1 MNALNELLT
10 HNFDATSRF
19 VQEFESSSPNLR
31 YLLGTNRYAEA
42 LTDIYKFAGVIDE
55 STTQSHWRGLPIIP
69 LGQLPKGA
77 MVICTATGRPHQ
89 AMRKLTA
96 HPVWAIDFFS
106 FRKLRPQGLPEIRF
120 NEEFICEFSRNYE
133 NFEKTYNQLA
143 DFESKKIFS
152 KLIDFRL
159 NQNLFTIADFKE
171 KQDEQYFDD
180 CVQLQADNE
189 TFFDIGGFE
198 GETTLAFFDR
208 AGLGSKAL
216 VFEPQLENYQRCH
229 NNLAHLPNVSIHS
242 VALSDGR
249 LQGCMV
255 GEGSN
260 AHIEFSTKHELA
272 FSKVDDF
279 AQENPTF
286 IKVDVEGHEMNVL
299 AGAKQVLT
307 HLSPKLAIATYHQP
321 DHFWRIPELVLGIQP
336 KYTLLLRH
344 YTESIYES
352 VYYFIPSTR
361 SHSRGTLI

>member
-1 MNALNELLT
+1 LNELLT
-10 HNFDATSRF
+10 YRFDATARF
-19 VQEFESSSPNLR
+19 VQEFEASSPNLR

-55 STTQSHWRGLPIIP
+55 STTQSRWRGLPIIS

-89 AMRKLTA
+89 AMRKLAA

-106 FRKLRPQGLPEIRF
+106 LRKLRPQGLPEIRF
-120 NEEFICEFSRNYE
+120 NEEFDSEFSRNQE
-133 NFEKTYNQLA
+133 KFEKTYNQLG
-143 DFESKKIFS
+143 DLESKKIFS

-159 NQNLFTIADFKE
+159 NQNLLTIADFKE

-180 CVQLQADNE
+180 CVQLQSNNE

-216 VFEPQLENYQRCH
+216 VFEPQLENYQRCRS
-229 NNLAHLPNVSIHS
+229 NLAHLPNVSTYSI
-242 VALSDGR
+242 ALSDGR
-249 LQGCMV
+249 FQGYMV

-260 AHIEFSTKHELA
+260 AHIELGTKHELA

-279 AQENPTF
+279 AQTNPTF

-352 VYYFIPSTR
+352 VYYFVPPT
-361 SHSRGTLI
+361 HGYSRGTSI